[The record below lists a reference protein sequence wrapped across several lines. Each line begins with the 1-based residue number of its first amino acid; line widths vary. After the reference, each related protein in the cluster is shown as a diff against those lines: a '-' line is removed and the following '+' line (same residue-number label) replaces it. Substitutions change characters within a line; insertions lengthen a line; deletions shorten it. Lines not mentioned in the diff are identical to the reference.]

1 MKKPVSLSLT
11 ILNTSKKV
19 IYDFWY
25 DNRKLKYG
33 KKTQLCY
40 MDTETFIVH
49 IKIGNIAK
57 DLETRFDTSNDEL
70 GHYLEEK
77 QKVIRLM

>member
-1 MKKPVSLSLT
+1 
-11 ILNTSKKV
+11 
-19 IYDFWY
+19 
-25 DNRKLKYG
+25 
-33 KKTQLCY
+33 

-57 DLETRFDTSNDEL
+57 IWKQDLIPNDEL

-77 QKVIRLM
+77 QKVIGLMKD

>member
-1 MKKPVSLSLT
+1 
-11 ILNTSKKV
+11 
-19 IYDFWY
+19 
-25 DNRKLKYG
+25 
-33 KKTQLCY
+33 

-70 GHYLEEK
+70 DHYLEEK
-77 QKVIRLM
+77 QKVIRLMKG